1 MEGKHSPK
9 HAAPTRSSRR
19 AERPE
24 RAEHAERLEYRRT
37 PVREREYDPAPEK
50 MPRRNRP
57 VWQLIIQDILLTGL
71 VLCVFA
77 TFHHVIPRLTAKNVQ
92 MPTPSSVI
100 NTPAP
105 AETPAPEDTA
115 EPENTPEPT
124 PEVIDNRTEWQKKF
138 EEHFTDEVVVTE
150 NSYTSPNVSIT
161 MSTITI
167 DDPSP
172 TVCYVADIYI
182 AQIENFQTYWAN
194 GQLSYY
200 GEESSL
206 SMAAN
211 SGAILSIN
219 GDYADNQR
227 SGFLVRNGELYYSDQ
242 TTYDICVLYYD
253 GTMETFSPSE
263 YTVDDILAKT
273 PYQVWKF
280 GPQLLDE
287 YGQPRQSYNTSDA
300 ISWENPRSGIGYFE
314 PGHYCFITVDGRQS
328 GYSRGL
334 EIDRFAQ
341 LFADLGCTVAYNLD
355 GGQSSVM
362 TFNQQVYNQPYLGG
376 RNSGDIL
383 LIRELPEST
392 EGGEG

>member
-1 MEGKHSPK
+1 MEGRHSPK

-19 AERPE
+19 TERPE
-24 RAEHAERLEYRRT
+24 RTEYRQREVA
-37 PVREREYDPAPEK
+37 PVREK
-50 MPRRNRP
+50 LPRRNRP

-100 NTPAP
+100 GSPAP
-105 AETPAPEDTA
+105 AETSAREVTA
-115 EPENTPEPT
+115 PENTPEPT

-138 EEHFTDEVVVTE
+138 EEHFTEEVVITE
-150 NSYTSPNVSIT
+150 NSYTSPNIAIT

-200 GEESSL
+200 GEENSL
-206 SMAAN
+206 SMAIN

-227 SGFLVRNGELYYSDQ
+227 SGFLVRNGEIYYDDQ

-253 GTMETFSPSE
+253 GSMETFSPSE
-263 YTVDDILAKT
+263 YAVDDILAKA

-280 GPQLLDE
+280 GPELLDE
-287 YGQPRQSYNTSDA
+287 NGQPKQSYNTSDA
-300 ISWENPRSGIGYFE
+300 ISWENPRSGIGYYE
-314 PGHYCFITVDGRQS
+314 PGHYCFITVDGRQN

-334 EIDRFAQ
+334 EIERFAK

-355 GGQSSVM
+355 GGQSAVM
-362 TFNQQVYNQPYLGG
+362 TFDQRVYNQPYLGG

-392 EGGEG
+392 EGGEGE

>member
-19 AERPE
+19 TERPE
-24 RAEHAERLEYRRT
+24 RTEYRLREAA
-37 PVREREYDPAPEK
+37 PVREK
-50 MPRRNRP
+50 LPRRNRP

-100 NTPAP
+100 GSPAP
-105 AETPAPEDTA
+105 AETSAPEETA
-115 EPENTPEPT
+115 PENTPEPT

-138 EEHFTDEVVVTE
+138 AEHFTEEVVITE
-150 NSYTSPNVSIT
+150 NSYTSPNIAIT

-200 GEESSL
+200 GEENSL
-206 SMAAN
+206 SMAIN

-227 SGFLVRNGELYYSDQ
+227 SGFLVRNGEIYYDDQ

-253 GTMETFSPSE
+253 GSMETFSPSE
-263 YTVDDILAKT
+263 YAVDDILAKA

-280 GPQLLDE
+280 GPELLDE
-287 YGQPRQSYNTSDA
+287 NGQPKQSYNTSDA
-300 ISWENPRSGIGYFE
+300 ISWENPRSGIGYYE
-314 PGHYCFITVDGRQS
+314 PGHYCFITVDGRQN

-355 GGQSSVM
+355 GGQSAVM
-362 TFNQQVYNQPYLGG
+362 TFDQRVYNQPYLGG

-392 EGGEG
+392 EGGEGE

>member
-1 MEGKHSPK
+1 MEGRHSPK

-19 AERPE
+19 TERPE
-24 RAEHAERLEYRRT
+24 RTEYRQREPA
-37 PVREREYDPAPEK
+37 PVREK

-100 NTPAP
+100 GSPAP
-105 AETPAPEDTA
+105 AETSAPEETA
-115 EPENTPEPT
+115 PENTPEPT

-138 EEHFTDEVVVTE
+138 EEHFTEEVVITE
-150 NSYTSPNVSIT
+150 NSYTSPNIAIT

-200 GEESSL
+200 GEEDPL

-211 SGAILSIN
+211 TGAILSIN

-253 GTMETFSPSE
+253 GSMETFSPSE
-263 YTVDDILAKT
+263 YAVDDILAKA

-280 GPQLLDE
+280 GPELLDE
-287 YGQPRQSYNTSDA
+287 NGQPKQSYNTSDA
-300 ISWENPRSGIGYFE
+300 ISWENPRSGIGYYE
-314 PGHYCFITVDGRQS
+314 PGHYCFITVDGRQN

-334 EIDRFAQ
+334 EIERFAK

-355 GGQSSVM
+355 GGQSAVM
-362 TFNQQVYNQPYLGG
+362 TFDQRVYNQPYLGG

-392 EGGEG
+392 EGGEGE

>member
-1 MEGKHSPK
+1 MEGRHSPK

-19 AERPE
+19 TERPE
-24 RAEHAERLEYRRT
+24 RTEYWQREAA
-37 PVREREYDPAPEK
+37 PVREK
-50 MPRRNRP
+50 LPRRNRP

-100 NTPAP
+100 GSPAP
-105 AETPAPEDTA
+105 AETSAPEETA
-115 EPENTPEPT
+115 PENTPEPT

-138 EEHFTDEVVVTE
+138 EEHFTEEVVITE
-150 NSYTSPNVSIT
+150 NSYTSPNIAIT

-200 GEESSL
+200 GEENSL
-206 SMAAN
+206 SMAIN

-219 GDYADNQR
+219 GDYADNQL

-253 GTMETFSPSE
+253 GSMETFSPSE
-263 YTVDDILAKT
+263 YAVDDILAKA

-280 GPQLLDE
+280 GPELLDE
-287 YGQPRQSYNTSDA
+287 NGQPKQSYNTSDA
-300 ISWENPRSGIGYFE
+300 ISWENPRSGIGYYE
-314 PGHYCFITVDGRQS
+314 PGHYCFITVDGRQN

-334 EIDRFAQ
+334 EIERFAK

-355 GGQSSVM
+355 GGQSAVM
-362 TFNQQVYNQPYLGG
+362 TFDQRVYNQPYLGG

-392 EGGEG
+392 EGGEGE

>member
-1 MEGKHSPK
+1 MEGRHSPK

-19 AERPE
+19 TERPE
-24 RAEHAERLEYRRT
+24 RTEYRQREAA
-37 PVREREYDPAPEK
+37 PVREK
-50 MPRRNRP
+50 LPRRNRP

-100 NTPAP
+100 GSPAP
-105 AETPAPEDTA
+105 AETSAPEETA
-115 EPENTPEPT
+115 PENTPEPT

-138 EEHFTDEVVVTE
+138 AEHFTEEVVITE
-150 NSYTSPNVSIT
+150 NSYTSPNIAIT

-200 GEESSL
+200 GEENSL
-206 SMAAN
+206 SMAIN

-227 SGFLVRNGELYYSDQ
+227 SGFLVRNGEIYYDDQ

-253 GTMETFSPSE
+253 GSMETFSPSE
-263 YTVDDILAKT
+263 YAVDDILAKA

-280 GPQLLDE
+280 GPELLDDN
-287 YGQPRQSYNTSDA
+287 GQPKQSFNTSNEIA
-300 ISWENPRSGIGYFE
+300 WENPRSGIGYFE
-314 PGHYCFITVDGRQS
+314 PGHYCFIVVDGRQN

-334 EIDRFAQ
+334 DMTQFAQ
-341 LFADLGCTVAYNLD
+341 LFTDLGCKAAYNLD

-362 TFNQQVYNQPYLGG
+362 TFNQSIFNHPYLGG
-376 RNSGDIL
+376 RDSGDIL
-383 LIRELPEST
+383 LICELPEQS
-392 EGGEG
+392 GEGEDGQ

>member
-1 MEGKHSPK
+1 MEGRHSPK

-19 AERPE
+19 TERPE
-24 RAEHAERLEYRRT
+24 RTEYRQREAA
-37 PVREREYDPAPEK
+37 PVREK
-50 MPRRNRP
+50 LPRRNRP

-100 NTPAP
+100 GSPAP
-105 AETPAPEDTA
+105 AETSAPEVTA
-115 EPENTPEPT
+115 PENTPEPT

-138 EEHFTDEVVVTE
+138 AEHFTEEVVITE
-150 NSYTSPNVSIT
+150 NSYTSPNIAIT

-200 GEESSL
+200 GEENSL
-206 SMAAN
+206 SMAIN

-227 SGFLVRNGELYYSDQ
+227 SGFLVRNGEIYYDDQ

-253 GTMETFSPSE
+253 GSMVTFSPSE
-263 YTVDDILAKT
+263 YAVDDILAKA

-280 GPQLLDE
+280 GPELLDE
-287 YGQPRQSYNTSDA
+287 NGQPKQSYNTSDA
-300 ISWENPRSGIGYFE
+300 ISWENPRSGIGYYE
-314 PGHYCFITVDGRQS
+314 PGHYCFITVDGRQN

-334 EIDRFAQ
+334 EIERFAK

-355 GGQSSVM
+355 GGQSAVM
-362 TFNQQVYNQPYLGG
+362 TFDQRVYNQPYLGG

-392 EGGEG
+392 EGGEGE

>member
-24 RAEHAERLEYRRT
+24 RAEHAERSEYRRT

-50 MPRRNRP
+50 KSRRNRP

-138 EEHFTDEVVVTE
+138 EEHFTDEVIVTE

-314 PGHYCFITVDGRQS
+314 PGHYCLVLTDGT
-328 GYSRGL
+328 RGSNTGSAGVSMA
-334 EIDRFAQ
+334 EFAE
-341 LFADLGCTVAYNLD
+341 LLVSLGCTSAYNLD
-355 GGQSSVM
+355 GGETATMMFGDRLLNDSSRRV
-362 TFNQQVYNQPYLGG
+362 TDGIYITEPV
-376 RNSGDIL
+376 
-383 LIRELPEST
+383 
-392 EGGEG
+392 EGGN

>member
-1 MEGKHSPK
+1 MYFFRKGGWSHGRKAQPQTRGPHQKQPPHRAAGTDRIPAAGSRAGQGKTAPAKPACVAAHYSGHTTYGTGALRFCHLSPCHSPADGEK
-9 HAAPTRSSRR
+9 RPDAHALQRDQLSRPGGDLRTRG
-19 AERPE
+19 
-24 RAEHAERLEYRRT
+24 
-37 PVREREYDPAPEK
+37 
-50 MPRRNRP
+50 NG
-57 VWQLIIQDILLTGL
+57 TG
-71 VLCVFA
+71 
-77 TFHHVIPRLTAKNVQ
+77 
-92 MPTPSSVI
+92 
-100 NTPAP
+100 
-105 AETPAPEDTA
+105 
-115 EPENTPEPT
+115 NTPEPT

-138 EEHFTDEVVVTE
+138 AEHFTEEVVITE
-150 NSYTSPNVSIT
+150 NSYTSPNIAIT

-200 GEESSL
+200 GEENSL
-206 SMAAN
+206 SMAIN

-227 SGFLVRNGELYYSDQ
+227 SGFLVRNGEIYYDDQ

-253 GTMETFSPSE
+253 GSMETFSPSE
-263 YTVDDILAKT
+263 YAVDDILAKA

-280 GPQLLDE
+280 GPELLDE
-287 YGQPRQSYNTSDA
+287 NGQPKQSYNTSDA
-300 ISWENPRSGIGYFE
+300 ISWENPRSGIGYYE
-314 PGHYCFITVDGRQS
+314 PGHYCFITVDGRQN

-334 EIDRFAQ
+334 EIERFAK

-355 GGQSSVM
+355 GGQSAVM
-362 TFNQQVYNQPYLGG
+362 TFDQRVYNQPYLGG

-392 EGGEG
+392 EGGEGE

>member
-1 MEGKHSPK
+1 MEGRHSPK

-19 AERPE
+19 TERPE
-24 RAEHAERLEYRRT
+24 RTEYRQREAA
-37 PVREREYDPAPEK
+37 PVREK
-50 MPRRNRP
+50 LPRRNRP

-100 NTPAP
+100 SSPAP
-105 AETPAPEDTA
+105 AETSAPEVTA
-115 EPENTPEPT
+115 PENTPEPT

-138 EEHFTDEVVVTE
+138 AEHFTEEVVITE
-150 NSYTSPNVSIT
+150 NSYTSPNIAIT

-200 GEESSL
+200 GEENSL
-206 SMAAN
+206 SMAIN

-227 SGFLVRNGELYYSDQ
+227 SGFLVRNGEIYYDDQ

-263 YTVDDILAKT
+263 YAVDDILAKA
-273 PYQVWKF
+273 PYQVWNF
-280 GPQLLDE
+280 GPELLDE
-287 YGQPRQSYNTSDA
+287 NGQPKQSYNTSDA
-300 ISWENPRSGIGYFE
+300 ISWENPRSGIGYYE
-314 PGHYCFITVDGRQS
+314 PGHYCFITVDGRQN

-334 EIDRFAQ
+334 EIERFAK
-341 LFADLGCTVAYNLD
+341 LFADLGCTVTYNLD
-355 GGQSSVM
+355 GGQSAVM
-362 TFNQQVYNQPYLGG
+362 TFDQRVYNQPYLGG

-392 EGGEG
+392 EGGKGE

>member
-1 MEGKHSPK
+1 MEGRHSPK

-19 AERPE
+19 TERPE
-24 RAEHAERLEYRRT
+24 RTEYRQREAA
-37 PVREREYDPAPEK
+37 PVREK
-50 MPRRNRP
+50 LPRRNRP

-100 NTPAP
+100 GSPAP
-105 AETPAPEDTA
+105 AETSAPEVTA
-115 EPENTPEPT
+115 PENTPEPT
-124 PEVIDNRTEWQKKF
+124 PEVIDNRSEWQKKF
-138 EEHFTDEVVVTE
+138 AEHFTEEVVITE
-150 NSYTSPNVSIT
+150 NSYTSPNIAIT

-200 GEESSL
+200 GEENSL
-206 SMAAN
+206 SMAIN

-227 SGFLVRNGELYYSDQ
+227 SGFLVRNGEIYYDDQ

-253 GTMETFSPSE
+253 GSMETFSPSE
-263 YTVDDILAKT
+263 YAVDDILAKA

-280 GPQLLDE
+280 GPELLDE
-287 YGQPRQSYNTSDA
+287 NGQPKQSYNTSDA
-300 ISWENPRSGIGYFE
+300 ISWENPRSGIGYYE

-334 EIDRFAQ
+334 EIDRFAK

-355 GGQSSVM
+355 GGQSAVM
-362 TFNQQVYNQPYLGG
+362 TFDQRVYNQPYLGG

-392 EGGEG
+392 EGGEGE

>member
-19 AERPE
+19 TERPE
-24 RAEHAERLEYRRT
+24 RTEYRQREAA
-37 PVREREYDPAPEK
+37 PVRK
-50 MPRRNRP
+50 KLPRRNRP

-100 NTPAP
+100 GSPAP
-105 AETPAPEDTA
+105 AETSAPEVTA
-115 EPENTPEPT
+115 PENTPEPT

-138 EEHFTDEVVVTE
+138 AEHFTEEVVITE
-150 NSYTSPNVSIT
+150 NSYTSPNIAIT

-200 GEESSL
+200 GEENSL
-206 SMAAN
+206 SMAIN

-227 SGFLVRNGELYYSDQ
+227 SGFLVRNGEIYYDDQ

-253 GTMETFSPSE
+253 GSMETFSPSE
-263 YTVDDILAKT
+263 YAVDDILAKA

-280 GPQLLDE
+280 GPELLDE
-287 YGQPRQSYNTSDA
+287 NGQPKQSYNTSDA
-300 ISWENPRSGIGYFE
+300 ISWENPRSGIGYYE
-314 PGHYCFITVDGRQS
+314 PGHYCFITVDGRQN

-334 EIDRFAQ
+334 EIERFAK

-355 GGQSSVM
+355 GGQSAVM
-362 TFNQQVYNQPYLGG
+362 TFDQRVYNQPYLGG

-383 LIRELPEST
+383 LIRELTEQSGAGAGEGEGEG

>member
-19 AERPE
+19 TERPE
-24 RAEHAERLEYRRT
+24 RTEYRQREAA
-37 PVREREYDPAPEK
+37 PVRK
-50 MPRRNRP
+50 KLPRRNRP

-100 NTPAP
+100 GSPAP
-105 AETPAPEDTA
+105 AETSAPEETA
-115 EPENTPEPT
+115 PENTPEPT

-138 EEHFTDEVVVTE
+138 AEHFTEEVVITE
-150 NSYTSPNVSIT
+150 NSYTSPNIAIT

-200 GEESSL
+200 GEENSL
-206 SMAAN
+206 SMAIN

-227 SGFLVRNGELYYSDQ
+227 SGFLVRNGEIYYDDQ

-253 GTMETFSPSE
+253 GSMETFSPSE
-263 YTVDDILAKT
+263 YAVDDILAKA

-280 GPQLLDE
+280 GPELLDE
-287 YGQPRQSYNTSDA
+287 NGQPKQSYNTSDA
-300 ISWENPRSGIGYFE
+300 ISWENPRSGIGYYE
-314 PGHYCFITVDGRQS
+314 PGHYCFITVDGRQN

-334 EIDRFAQ
+334 EIERFAK

-355 GGQSSVM
+355 GGQSAVM
-362 TFNQQVYNQPYLGG
+362 TFDQRVYNQPYLGG

-392 EGGEG
+392 EGGKGE

>member
-19 AERPE
+19 TERPE
-24 RAEHAERLEYRRT
+24 RTEYRQREAA
-37 PVREREYDPAPEK
+37 PVRK
-50 MPRRNRP
+50 KLPRRNRP

-100 NTPAP
+100 GSPAP
-105 AETPAPEDTA
+105 AETSAPEVTA
-115 EPENTPEPT
+115 PENTPEPT

-138 EEHFTDEVVVTE
+138 AEHFTEEVVITE
-150 NSYTSPNVSIT
+150 NSYTSPNIAIT

-200 GEESSL
+200 GEENSL
-206 SMAAN
+206 SMAIN

-227 SGFLVRNGELYYSDQ
+227 SGFLVRNGEIYYDDQ

-253 GTMETFSPSE
+253 GSMETFSPSE
-263 YTVDDILAKT
+263 YAVDDILAKA

-280 GPQLLDE
+280 GPELLDE
-287 YGQPRQSYNTSDA
+287 NGQPKQSYNTSDA
-300 ISWENPRSGIGYFE
+300 ISWENPRSGIGYYE
-314 PGHYCFITVDGRQS
+314 PGHYCFITVDGRQN

-334 EIDRFAQ
+334 EIERFAK

-355 GGQSSVM
+355 GGQSAVM
-362 TFNQQVYNQPYLGG
+362 TFDQRVYNQPYLGG

-392 EGGEG
+392 EGGEGE

>member
-24 RAEHAERLEYRRT
+24 RAEHAERSEYRRT

-50 MPRRNRP
+50 KSRRNRP

-138 EEHFTDEVVVTE
+138 EEHFTDEVIVTE

-182 AQIENFQTYWAN
+182 AQIENFQTY
-194 GQLSYY
+194 
-200 GEESSL
+200 
-206 SMAAN
+206 
-211 SGAILSIN
+211 
-219 GDYADNQR
+219 
-227 SGFLVRNGELYYSDQ
+227 
-242 TTYDICVLYYD
+242 
-253 GTMETFSPSE
+253 
-263 YTVDDILAKT
+263 
-273 PYQVWKF
+273 
-280 GPQLLDE
+280 
-287 YGQPRQSYNTSDA
+287 
-300 ISWENPRSGIGYFE
+300 
-314 PGHYCFITVDGRQS
+314 
-328 GYSRGL
+328 
-334 EIDRFAQ
+334 
-341 LFADLGCTVAYNLD
+341 
-355 GGQSSVM
+355 
-362 TFNQQVYNQPYLGG
+362 
-376 RNSGDIL
+376 
-383 LIRELPEST
+383 
-392 EGGEG
+392 

>member
-19 AERPE
+19 TERPE
-24 RAEHAERLEYRRT
+24 RTEYRQREAA
-37 PVREREYDPAPEK
+37 PVREK
-50 MPRRNRP
+50 LPRRNRP

-100 NTPAP
+100 GSPAP
-105 AETPAPEDTA
+105 AETSAPEVTA
-115 EPENTPEPT
+115 PENTPEPT

-138 EEHFTDEVVVTE
+138 AEHFTEEVVITE
-150 NSYTSPNVSIT
+150 NSYTSPNIAIT

-200 GEESSL
+200 GEENSL
-206 SMAAN
+206 SMAIN

-253 GTMETFSPSE
+253 GSMETFSPSE
-263 YTVDDILAKT
+263 YAVDDILAKA

-280 GPQLLDE
+280 GPELLDE
-287 YGQPRQSYNTSDA
+287 NGQPKQSYNTSDA
-300 ISWENPRSGIGYFE
+300 ISWENPRSGIGYYE
-314 PGHYCFITVDGRQS
+314 PGHYCFITVDGRQN

-334 EIDRFAQ
+334 EIDRFAK

-355 GGQSSVM
+355 GGQSAVM
-362 TFNQQVYNQPYLGG
+362 TFDQRVYNQPYLGG

-392 EGGEG
+392 EGGEGE

>member
-19 AERPE
+19 TERPE
-24 RAEHAERLEYRRT
+24 RTEYRQREAA
-37 PVREREYDPAPEK
+37 PVRK
-50 MPRRNRP
+50 KLPRRNRP

-100 NTPAP
+100 GSPAP
-105 AETPAPEDTA
+105 AETSAPEVTA
-115 EPENTPEPT
+115 PENTPEPT

-138 EEHFTDEVVVTE
+138 AEHFTEEVVITE
-150 NSYTSPNVSIT
+150 NSYTSPNIAIT

-200 GEESSL
+200 GEENSL
-206 SMAAN
+206 SMAIN

-227 SGFLVRNGELYYSDQ
+227 SGFLVRNGEIYYDDQ

-253 GTMETFSPSE
+253 GSMETFSPSE
-263 YTVDDILAKT
+263 YAVDDILAKA

-280 GPQLLDE
+280 GPELLDE
-287 YGQPRQSYNTSDA
+287 NGQPKQSYNTSDA
-300 ISWENPRSGIGYFE
+300 ISWENPRSGIGYYE
-314 PGHYCFITVDGRQS
+314 PGHYCFITVDGRQN

-334 EIDRFAQ
+334 EIERFAK

-362 TFNQQVYNQPYLGG
+362 TFNQSIYNHPYLGG
-376 RNSGDIL
+376 RDSGDIL
-383 LIRELPEST
+383 LIRELPEQS
-392 EGGEG
+392 GEGEDGQ

>member
-1 MEGKHSPK
+1 MEGRHSPK

-19 AERPE
+19 TERPE
-24 RAEHAERLEYRRT
+24 RTEYRQREAA
-37 PVREREYDPAPEK
+37 PVRK
-50 MPRRNRP
+50 KLPRRNRP

-100 NTPAP
+100 GSPAP
-105 AETPAPEDTA
+105 AETSAPEVTA
-115 EPENTPEPT
+115 PENTPEPT

-138 EEHFTDEVVVTE
+138 AEHFTEEVVITE
-150 NSYTSPNVSIT
+150 NSYTSPNIAIT

-200 GEESSL
+200 GEENSL
-206 SMAAN
+206 SMAIN

-227 SGFLVRNGELYYSDQ
+227 SGFLVRNGEIYYDDQ

-253 GTMETFSPSE
+253 GSMETFSPSE
-263 YTVDDILAKT
+263 YAVDDILAKA

-280 GPQLLDE
+280 GPELLDE
-287 YGQPRQSYNTSDA
+287 NGQPKQSYNTSDA
-300 ISWENPRSGIGYFE
+300 ISWENPRSGIGYYE
-314 PGHYCFITVDGRQS
+314 PGHYCFITVDGRQN

-334 EIDRFAQ
+334 EIERFAK
-341 LFADLGCTVAYNLD
+341 LFASLGCTVAYNLD
-355 GGQSSVM
+355 GGQSAVM
-362 TFNQQVYNQPYLGG
+362 TFDQRVYNQPYLGG

-392 EGGEG
+392 EGGKGE

>member
-1 MEGKHSPK
+1 MEGRHSPK

-19 AERPE
+19 TERPE
-24 RAEHAERLEYRRT
+24 RTEYRQREAA
-37 PVREREYDPAPEK
+37 PVREK
-50 MPRRNRP
+50 LPRRNRP

-100 NTPAP
+100 GSPAP
-105 AETPAPEDTA
+105 AETSAPEVTA
-115 EPENTPEPT
+115 PENTPEPT

-138 EEHFTDEVVVTE
+138 AEHFTEEVVITE
-150 NSYTSPNVSIT
+150 NSYTSPNIAIT

-200 GEESSL
+200 GEENSL
-206 SMAAN
+206 SMAIN

-227 SGFLVRNGELYYSDQ
+227 SGFLVRNGEIYYDDQ

-253 GTMETFSPSE
+253 GSMETFSPSE
-263 YTVDDILAKT
+263 YAVDDILAKA

-280 GPQLLDE
+280 GPELLDE
-287 YGQPRQSYNTSDA
+287 NGQPKQSYNTSDA
-300 ISWENPRSGIGYFE
+300 ISWENPRSGIGYYE
-314 PGHYCFITVDGRQS
+314 PGHYCFITVDGRQN

-334 EIDRFAQ
+334 EIDRFAK

-355 GGQSSVM
+355 GGQSAVM